1 MIGLISINFIT
12 DNKAI
17 NTYPIIMYYNGDKN
31 DIVSSIKKELSQF
44 IYNNCVSLNTY
55 AKTVMYVVAYCTADT
70 TTDSEETTE
79 KYVYNIEDLYNLSEY
94 DDIKT
99 KILNEILQ
107 DFSNSNANYNS
118 NDYSDDYNSIIRQLL
133 TNNVSIMTIK
143 HFVRYRAQEA
153 EMSEDNIT
161 SLMKTFNETYD
172 ERTNND

>member
-1 MIGLISINFIT
+1 MIGLISINFIADSKT
-12 DNKAI
+12 I

-55 AKTVMYVVAYCTADT
+55 AKTAMYVVAYCTADT

-107 DFSNSNANYNS
+107 DFSNNL
-118 NDYSDDYNSIIRQLL
+118 NDNHNSIIRQLL
-133 TNNVSIMTIK
+133 ANNVSIMTIK
-143 HFVRYRAQEA
+143 HFVRHRAQEA